1 MGCVIDDSNMIVML
15 QSMEQVK
22 EFAGSMI
29 YDAFNTQ
36 FCNVKAKVIVPGAC
50 HICHHTCV
58 KMINVQIHSVRS
70 IIN

>member
-1 MGCVIDDSNMIVML
+1 
-15 QSMEQVK
+15 MEHVK
-22 EFAGSMI
+22 EFAGGMI

-36 FCNVKAKVIVPGAC
+36 FCNFNAKVIVPGAG

-58 KMINVQIHSVRS
+58 KMIDVQMHSVRS